1 MVAPCNAEQQRQTPR
16 QSRIRV
22 RSDLTHLVSVVNS
35 TKPSIHA
42 PFQRQMSGQLRFLG
56 LTRHSGAA
64 FLKLVAFTV
73 PAMFAVVEQGL

>member
-42 PFQRQMSGQLRFLG
+42 PFQRLMSGQLRFLG
-56 LTRHSGAA
+56 LTQKNRR
-64 FLKLVAFTV
+64 K
-73 PAMFAVVEQGL
+73 AVMRVKW